1 VVALPAVGAA
11 AMLAVMLFGWAQTR
25 RSAQLLLRGEGDQLL
40 ERAHRAWRDHQDGP
54 LTDAALAKA
63 LAQQGDS
70 GVRFVALV
78 GFDGRVVAKSGS
90 PPPGFAQA
98 QHQVPG
104 EVARDGVLAWVRSRP
119 LPGGPGRPPPGGPGD
134 DGPGPPPPH
143 GRPDGDGPGPPPP
156 PLGASLV
163 LCFEPLLAVQV
174 ERAATATVVAG
185 VLGAAGLLAL
195 SVFARRLL
203 RGRDEALH
211 ELERERRMASLGT
224 MSGVVA
230 HELRNPLASLK
241 GHAQLLLETVAP
253 AQKPQA
259 QRVVDE
265 AWRLERLSAS
275 LLELART
282 GSITR
287 EATALGP
294 WLRGTLAGFEAS
306 RLVVDEA
313 RAPASW
319 SLDPVRMGQVVT
331 NLVDNALQAAEG
343 KPVQVMISAQG
354 ALLLVEVRDQ
364 GPGVPLAERE
374 RIFEPFVTTRTKG
387 VGLGLAIARQIV
399 ALHGGSLAVRDAEGG
414 GACFRVELPA

>member
-1 VVALPAVGAA
+1 VVLLPAVGAA
-11 AMLAVMLFGWAQTR
+11 AMLAVMLFGWVQTR
-25 RSAQLLLRGEGDQLL
+25 RSAELLLRGEGDQLL
-40 ERAHRAWRDHQDGP
+40 ERAHRAWREHDEGPPTDELLGRALEHQVD
-54 LTDAALAKA
+54 T
-63 LAQQGDS
+63 

-78 GFDGRVVAKSGS
+78 QFDGFVVAKSG
-90 PPPGFAQA
+90 PPPEGFERALR
-98 QHQVPG
+98 QVPG
-104 EVARDGVLAWVRSRP
+104 DVARDGALAWVRSRP
-119 LPGGPGRPPPGGPGD
+119 IPGGPGFPPPPPPGARED
-134 DGPGPPPPH
+134 DGPGP
-143 GRPDGDGPGPPPP
+143 GPRGP
-156 PLGASLV
+156 SLV
-163 LCFEPLLAVQV
+163 LCFEPRLAVQV

-185 VLGAAGLLAL
+185 LLGAVGLLAL

-211 ELERERRMASLGT
+211 ELERERRLASLGT

-241 GHAQLLLETVAP
+241 GHAQLLLETLESG
-253 AQKPQA
+253 AQKAQA

-287 EATALGP
+287 ESTALGG
-294 WLRGTLAGFEAS
+294 WLRSTLATFEAS
-306 RLVVDEA
+306 RLTLDDA
-313 RAPASW
+313 QAPVTW
-319 SLDPVRMGQVVT
+319 SLDAVRMGQVLT
-331 NLVDNALQAAEG
+331 NLVDNAVQAAE
-343 KPVQVMISAQG
+343 AQS
-354 ALLLVEVRDQ
+354 VEVRVSTQGARLVLEVRDH
-364 GPGVPLAERE
+364 GPGVPEADRE

-399 ALHGGSLAVRDAEGG
+399 ALHGGSISVRAAAGG